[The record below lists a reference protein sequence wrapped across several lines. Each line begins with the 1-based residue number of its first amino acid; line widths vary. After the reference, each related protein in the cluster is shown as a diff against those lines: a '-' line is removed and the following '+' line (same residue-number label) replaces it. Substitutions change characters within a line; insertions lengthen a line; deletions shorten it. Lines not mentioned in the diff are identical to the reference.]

1 MVSLT
6 IPDTILQRIKY
17 ELEHLPKVTG
27 KVSLTLEFN
36 CGTGGVLSAMKVK
49 KYSED
54 EIR

>member
-1 MVSLT
+1 MTLS
-6 IPDTILQRIKY
+6 IPPKMLDRIKR
-17 ELEHLPKVTG
+17 ELESLPAVVG

-36 CGTGGVLSAMKVK
+36 CGIGGTLGSLKVK

>member
-1 MVSLT
+1 MSLS
-6 IPDTILQRIKY
+6 IPTPMLERIKR
-17 ELEHLPKVTG
+17 ELENLPAVMG

-36 CGTGGVLSAMKVK
+36 CGIGGKLSSLKVK